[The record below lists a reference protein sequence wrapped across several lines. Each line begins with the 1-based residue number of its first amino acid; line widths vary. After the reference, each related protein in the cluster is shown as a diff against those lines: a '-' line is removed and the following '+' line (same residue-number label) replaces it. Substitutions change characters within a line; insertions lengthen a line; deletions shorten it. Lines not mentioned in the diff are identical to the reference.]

1 MVNNNGDERN
11 DIDYLWLMEYLEN
24 NRGLAYSNPDKAAPT
39 DADKFK
45 KIRDKGRK
53 VSEIMGKM
61 ARLCES
67 RFNLEFCD
75 RYVSWLDG
83 SNTKTRKYLWAQLKY
98 DEYKKDPISIS
109 LFVDMSERTNHA
121 RFRFSLEIKDD
132 SSDRIE
138 LAKYHKHLELPLPS
152 DSSLVY
158 VSGSNEF
165 SNPIVLD
172 EDQQVIKSK
181 VESGEYDKVQ
191 ICKVVEWSE
200 QLTNAEIEKE
210 MLAGIDE
217 LIPYYNYV
225 IGYNS
230 SDLSAQVEE
239 GDKEVAKVEFD
250 KNMILFGPPG
260 TGKTYNTAIYAVA
273 ICDKLSLDEVKARPY
288 EEVLDRYRV
297 LKSEEK
303 RVAFTTFHQ
312 SFGYEEFIEGI
323 KPKMDSD
330 STDIEYTVKDGVF
343 KEFCERASKKTSS
356 IGVNVGENARVWN
369 VILGG
374 NDDPELKQRCFNE
387 GTIRIGWN
395 TFPEVITDET
405 EGLNNKERRILLN
418 FQDEMEIGDVVVA
431 RATSDAIDGVAII
444 TGGVEFDTS
453 DEYYPRKRQVQWL
466 YKGDNISIIDLNGGT
481 RLDRKSVYPL
491 NRISVGDLLSRV
503 RAESVGFE
511 VEDEIRP
518 YVFIIDEINRGNISK
533 IFGELITL
541 IEPSKRKGEKEAL
554 EVTLPYSNV
563 PFGVPNNVYLIGTMN
578 TADRSIAIMDT
589 ALRRRFQFEE
599 MMPNPKVLRNIGA
612 DKVVE
617 GNVELDVAE
626 MLEVINKRIEY
637 LFDREHTIG
646 HAFFTELK
654 YEPTV
659 QKLASIFKK
668 SVIPLL
674 QEYFYEDYSKI
685 RMVLGDNGKENAE
698 HMFILANEIKSN
710 QIFRGDTSD
719 IDIPDYSYVIQDKA
733 FDNIMSYKEII

>member
-11 DIDYLWLMEYLEN
+11 DIDYLWLMEYLES

-53 VSEIMGKM
+53 ASEIMEKM
-61 ARLCES
+61 AKLCES
-67 RFNLEFCD
+67 HFDLEFCD

-83 SNTKTRKYLWAQLKY
+83 SNTKIRKYLWAQLKY
-98 DEYKKDPISIS
+98 DEYKKDPVSIS

-132 SSDRIE
+132 SSDKVE
-138 LAKYHKHLELPLPS
+138 MAKYHKHLELPLPS
-152 DSSLVY
+152 ESSLVY
-158 VSGSNEF
+158 VCGSNEF
-165 SNPIVLD
+165 SDPIVLD

-181 VESGEYDKVQ
+181 VEAGEYDKVQ
-191 ICKVVEWSE
+191 ICKVIEWNE

-230 SDLSAQVEE
+230 RDLSAQVEE

-303 RVAFTTFHQ
+303 RVAFTIFHQ

-343 KEFCERASKKTSS
+343 KEFCKRASKKTVETTEFKMAEEAS
-356 IGVNVGENARVWN
+356 IWKV
-369 VILGG
+369 
-374 NDDPELKQRCFNE
+374 
-387 GTIRIGWN
+387 TIRNEVKQDCFDNDRIRINWDIDSEGAKGLKNEMMIGDIILTTDGNRKRINGIAVVTGDEAYEVNDTNDRTTRNVKWLAKN
-395 TFPEVITDET
+395 MDSDITGINAGKILSRKTVAGVPNMSISDAVDLAKRENKELAETVITK
-405 EGLNNKERRILLN
+405 NNE
-418 FQDEMEIGDVVVA
+418 
-431 RATSDAIDGVAII
+431 
-444 TGGVEFDTS
+444 
-453 DEYYPRKRQVQWL
+453 
-466 YKGDNISIIDLNGGT
+466 
-481 RLDRKSVYPL
+481 
-491 NRISVGDLLSRV
+491 
-503 RAESVGFE
+503 
-511 VEDEIRP
+511 P

-541 IEPSKRKGEKEAL
+541 IEPSKRKCEKEAM

-578 TADRSIAIMDT
+578 TADRSIDIMDT

-599 MMPNPKVLRNIGA
+599 MMPDPQVLRNIGA

-617 GNVELDVAE
+617 GNIELDVAE

-733 FDNIMSYKEII
+733 FDNIISYKEII